1 MTSEAGSG
9 LDQALHTCHCSP
21 GISQPEEVRA
31 NGNEIWSWLG
41 ENSRVFISPK
51 VSEVNRRLWCVML
64 YIWAMSQR
72 GRFVWTIPTKPSQ
85 SWTEPG
91 PAHDFCV
98 WRTRLW
104 CVSVVACKRKW
115 LWREEV
121 EREKSWQSESERE
134 ERAPVGRQAVQPL
147 LVLGFLRSL
156 KYASYF

>member
-1 MTSEAGSG
+1 
-9 LDQALHTCHCSP
+9 
-21 GISQPEEVRA
+21 
-31 NGNEIWSWLG
+31 
-41 ENSRVFISPK
+41 
-51 VSEVNRRLWCVML
+51 ML
-64 YIWAMSQR
+64 YIWVMSQR

-121 EREKSWQSESERE
+121 EREKSWSHDRARARGRKELLSGGRLSSLCLSWDSSAALNMPVIFNRRRNGAAPAPSVTKFPLSQEGKWRE
-134 ERAPVGRQAVQPL
+134 EPLFPVTWSGPTTGGSGEWSRAAW
-147 LVLGFLRSL
+147 
-156 KYASYF
+156 